1 MRSTPIYYP
10 KTKNDPIPANPHGH
24 GLSPDTIREKQ
35 RIDEDLRYY
44 AKQATRKDGTVHYE
58 DLSPE

>member
-1 MRSTPIYYP
+1 MRSAPIYYP
-10 KTKNDPIPANPHGH
+10 KTKNDPIPANPHCH

-44 AKQATRKDGTVHYE
+44 AK
-58 DLSPE
+58 

>member
-1 MRSTPIYYP
+1 MRSAPIYYP

-44 AKQATRKDGTVHYE
+44 AKQATRKDGTAHYE